1 MNIHEMIAVVQHY
14 INVRKDTTVQINL
27 QQFENNPFA
36 VMMLNDAYTQAVHWF
51 QSNNL
56 QIDIIR

>member
-1 MNIHEMIAVVQHY
+1 MIAVVQHY

-36 VMMLNDAYTQAVHWF
+36 VMMLNDAYTQAIHWF